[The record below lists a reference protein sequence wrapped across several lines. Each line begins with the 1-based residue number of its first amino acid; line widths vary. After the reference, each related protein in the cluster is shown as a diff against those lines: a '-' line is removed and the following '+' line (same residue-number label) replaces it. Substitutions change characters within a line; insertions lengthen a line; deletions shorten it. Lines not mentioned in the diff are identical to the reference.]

1 MGEAAALAEVNRI
14 MKTVDADQNG
24 HIDYSEFV
32 MATLNKKNLMSAER
46 LEQAFKIFDKDNNGF
61 IDIGEIKSVLGKNNT
76 TITDQVWNDMINEV
90 DLNGDGEISFKEF
103 QKMMNQLIIGKN
115 NPENR

>member
-1 MGEAAALAEVNRI
+1 MRN
-14 MKTVDADQNG
+14 VDADQNG

-32 MATLNKKNLMSAER
+32 MATLNKKNLMSSER
-46 LEQAFKIFDKDNNGF
+46 LETAFKIFDKDNNGF
-61 IDIGEIKSVLGKNNT
+61 IDITEIKAVLGKNNNQ
-76 TITDQVWNDMINEV
+76 ITDQVWNDLISEV

-115 NPENR
+115 NPENK